1 MAGVDNIRD
10 FFILVG
16 NYLGL
21 NGPFDIVLML
31 IDISI
36 FSYIRFIR

>member
-1 MAGVDNIRD
+1 MAGVDNITD
-10 FFILVG
+10 FFTVVG

-21 NGPFDIVLML
+21 NGPVDIILML

-36 FSYIRFIR
+36 ISFI